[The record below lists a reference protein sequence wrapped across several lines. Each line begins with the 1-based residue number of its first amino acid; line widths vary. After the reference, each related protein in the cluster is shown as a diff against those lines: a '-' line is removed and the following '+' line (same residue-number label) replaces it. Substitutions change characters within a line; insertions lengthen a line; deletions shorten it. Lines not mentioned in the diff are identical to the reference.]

1 MEAELLQTFQSEIEA
16 LKQHHTKVARDIAV
30 SVAIFVFLGT
40 LTGAFYLRSYHKDLA
55 KAEAVEQ
62 SYRQDKQTFEKQID
76 ADRTLIT
83 ELSKKQQVVVK
94 VIHDRDQATVIK
106 TQEVQKATPAQVI
119 AQAPAILNAAP
130 TPDFGKLCFTPD
142 EVKTFEVT
150 KLDRD
155 RLAADYA
162 DQGKILQSE
171 QEKSET
177 LQGDLQLETQERL
190 DAEQA
195 LVAYKKVAKKSGFK
209 KFLGG
214 AKDVG
219 LVVLGGLVVRL
230 LTK

>member
-1 MEAELLQTFQSEIEA
+1 MEAELFQSFQSEIEA

-55 KAEAVEQ
+55 KAEAIEQ
-62 SYRQDKQTFEKQID
+62 SYRQDKQTFEEQIA
-76 ADRTLIT
+76 ADQTLIT

-94 VIHDRDQATVIK
+94 VIHDRDRATVIK
-106 TQEVQKATPAQVI
+106 TQEVQKATPAEVI

-130 TPDFGKLCFTPD
+130 TPEFNKVCFTPD

-162 DQGKILQSE
+162 DQGKVLQAE
-171 QEKSET
+171 QKKSET
-177 LQGDLQLETQERL
+177 LQSDLKIETQERM

-195 LVAYKKVAKKSGFK
+195 LTAYKKVAKKSGFR

-214 AKDVG
+214 MKDFG
-219 LVVLGGLVVRL
+219 LVVAGGVIVNLISR
-230 LTK
+230 